1 MDDDEPDDKL
11 LSAPE
16 QQDSSDSVASSR
28 RSILTHEH
36 QMAQLYA
43 EQNGTAPARMLMPWS
58 TPREKQRLEEEHRK
72 QQLAV
77 EQQMRVIA
85 ERQDLLLQ
93 QIEQEQAQVA
103 VRHQEIEDNAM
114 RLRDGRRAYVDGD
127 RFRDGEGIVLTG
139 ADEAEAARQ
148 HEYRPDASTWA
159 EKQEN
164 ERQAEE
170 LKTLKQKI
178 VNDKAGG
185 QGPPSAQ
192 EARLDGYEKEFTA
205 AVHGRQDAMNAE
217 PAKNAPSLPDY
228 GNANYMDDY
237 QLSSAPAFNDASGI
251 TTAAVP
257 KPKDDESEAP
267 APQTKV
273 PLSAPGPGSGK
284 PV

>member
-1 MDDDEPDDKL
+1 MATEDDDIPDDKL
-11 LSAPE
+11 LDMPEGAAPT
-16 QQDSSDSVASSR
+16 SSV
-28 RSILTHEH
+28 RSNLRY
-36 QMAQLYA
+36 QRQLA
-43 EQNGTAPARMLMPWS
+43 ELNAELNGTAPPRMLLPWS
-58 TPREKQRLEEEHRK
+58 TPHERQRLEEKHRRD
-72 QQLAV
+72 QLAV

-85 ERQDLLLQ
+85 ERQDRLLQ

-127 RFRDGEGIVLTG
+127 RFRDEKGRVLTG

-185 QGPPSAQ
+185 QGPPVAQ

-217 PAKNAPSLPDY
+217 PAKATASLPDY
-228 GNANYMDDY
+228 GNTNYMDDY

-251 TTAAVP
+251 AKAAVP
-257 KPKDDESEAP
+257 KPRDDESEAP
-267 APQTKV
+267 AQQPKV
-273 PLSAPGPGSGK
+273 PLSAPGPGSVK